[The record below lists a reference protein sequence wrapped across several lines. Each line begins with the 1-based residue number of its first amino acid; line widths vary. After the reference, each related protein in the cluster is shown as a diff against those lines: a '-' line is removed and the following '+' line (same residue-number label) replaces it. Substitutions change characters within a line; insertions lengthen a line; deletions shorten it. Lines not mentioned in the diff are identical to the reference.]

1 MTKAKAPRGWTKSH
15 IFAIALLIAAIVFVD
30 IMTGE
35 NAIGFT
41 FRFLWGI
48 IARFAIF
55 FIHGFDV
62 FFFAVLRV
70 RVFQWIG
77 ALTVVQ
83 IGYIGRV
90 IFNEHQMGKFST
102 WKDSMKVHAGR
113 LKRLWR
119 ATPIVLK
126 IVVVGLLIF
135 GQMALLPRLSEWVIL
150 FPMGFMLHGIESLYR
165 RMFGKVANKAI
176 DRVIGGKHEELVDR
190 IEWLDRLY
198 TKCGLWRLKY
208 LTAWRLWKHS
218 PKYRDPVTLKRKKSF
233 IEPIRLFWRNDESL
247 ERYVGKPLFAYHAG
261 RPKMQ

>member
-1 MTKAKAPRGWTKSH
+1 MRQAKTLHGWNKSRV
-15 IFAIALLIAAIVFVD
+15 IAIALLIAAIVLVD
-30 IMTGE
+30 QMTGE

-48 IARFAIF
+48 ITRFVIFAIHWSDILF
-55 FIHGFDV
+55 LS
-62 FFFAVLRV
+62 VLRV

-77 ALTVVQ
+77 ALTMVQ

-90 IFNEHQMGKFST
+90 IFNEHQMGKFSN
-102 WKDSMKVHAGR
+102 WKGSMKEHV
-113 LKRLWR
+113 LWVKRLWR
-119 ATPIVLK
+119 ATPFLFKVA
-126 IVVVGLLIF
+126 VVGLLIF

-176 DRVIGGKHEELVDR
+176 DRVIADKHEELVDR

-198 TKCGLWRLKY
+198 TRCGLWRLRY

-233 IEPIRLFWRNDESL
+233 IEPLRLFWRSDESL
-247 ERYVGKPLFAYHAG
+247 ERYIGKPLFAYHAG
-261 RPKMQ
+261 RPKMK